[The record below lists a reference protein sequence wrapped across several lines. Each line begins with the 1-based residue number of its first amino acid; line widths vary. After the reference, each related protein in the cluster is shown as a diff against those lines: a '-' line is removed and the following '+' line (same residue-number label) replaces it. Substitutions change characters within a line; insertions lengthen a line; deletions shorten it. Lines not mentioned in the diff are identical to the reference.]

1 VAASQFSHSPKFV
14 ITRFI
19 GLCYIAFMYI
29 KIVDNCIFK
38 ACLYEVGLF
47 GTRHFESDVI
57 C

>member
-1 VAASQFSHSPKFV
+1 MAASQFSHSPKLV

-19 GLCYIAFMYI
+19 GLCRIAFMYI
-29 KIVDNCIFK
+29 KIVDWCIFK
-38 ACLYEVGLF
+38 ACLYEVGWF